1 MNKAF
6 SLIVGGIMTMSVL
19 TVVGQN
25 TNSPT
30 TTPARPRSTNI
41 NQSAPTPPKPTEP
54 TRAAKSP
61 AAPAPP
67 TQAAPQRSNAAQV
80 PGSEAVVVA
89 FNRLV
94 DGIQTADVEKVMSV
108 YWKSPSLT
116 LFNYNGSVTKGWDQ
130 VRQNRLSSYPEIKD
144 AKLEVRD
151 VSVTMLGRDGA
162 VVNCLWTQSQTYKGT
177 PETASGR
184 MSLVF
189 KRVGTAWKAIHLHT
203 SPDAPNPA
211 SIPPSEQAKPLSN
224 AVRDR
229 SRRAGGRSSRQEQE
243 G

>member
-1 MNKAF
+1 MIKSITCIALLLF
-6 SLIVGGIMTMSVL
+6 ISHQLSA
-19 TVVGQN
+19 QN

-30 TTPARPRSTNI
+30 TPPARSRTTNI
-41 NQSAPTPPKPTEP
+41 NQSAPTPPKPAAP
-54 TRAAKSP
+54 TRAAKSS
-61 AAPAPP
+61 AAPSPP
-67 TQAAPQRSNAAQV
+67 SQAAPQRSNAAQV
-80 PGSEAVVVA
+80 PGSDAVVAA

-94 DGIQTADVEKVMSV
+94 DGIQTADVDKVMSV

-116 LFNYNGSVTKGWDQ
+116 LFNYNGSITKGWDQ

-144 AKLEVRD
+144 AKLDVRD

-184 MSLVF
+184 MTLVF

-203 SPDAPNPA
+203 SPDSPNPA
-211 SIPPSEQAKPLSN
+211 SIPPSEQAKPSPTP
-224 AVRDR
+224 
-229 SRRAGGRSSRQEQE
+229 
-243 G
+243 

>member
-1 MNKAF
+1 MNKAPA
-6 SLIVGGIMTMSVL
+6 LILLLLISV
-19 TVVGQN
+19 VIGVGQN
-25 TNSPT
+25 TNSST
-30 TTPARPRSTNI
+30 TSPVRPRSTNI
-41 NQSAPTPPKPTEP
+41 NQSAPTPPKPA
-54 TRAAKSP
+54 AAKAAPGSSATQTP
-61 AAPAPP
+61 AAP
-67 TQAAPQRSNAAQV
+67 TPQKSPAAQV
-80 PGSEAVVVA
+80 PGSDAVVAA

-94 DGIQTADVEKVMSV
+94 EGIQTADVEKVMSV

-144 AKLEVRD
+144 AKLDVRD

-162 VVNCLWTQSQTYKGT
+162 LVNCLWTQSQTYKGT

-184 MSLVF
+184 MTLVF

-211 SIPPSEQAKPLSN
+211 SIPPSEQAKPSPTP
-224 AVRDR
+224 
-229 SRRAGGRSSRQEQE
+229 
-243 G
+243 